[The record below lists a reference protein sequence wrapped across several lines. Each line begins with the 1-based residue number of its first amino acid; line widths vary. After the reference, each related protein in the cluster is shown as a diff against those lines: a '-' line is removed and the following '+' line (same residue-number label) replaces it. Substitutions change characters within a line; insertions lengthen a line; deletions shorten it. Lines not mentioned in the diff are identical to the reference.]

1 VGGGRDGGPPVPPVD
16 ISRIPDATPKFEP
29 RTRAGNA
36 PEYVVDGVRYVTLG
50 SSTGYRERGTASW
63 YGSKFHGRPTA
74 NGERYDMYAMTAAH
88 PALPIPSYVEVTNLL
103 NGRQVVVRVNDR
115 GPFKASRL
123 IDLSYVAAAK
133 LDMLRSGTA
142 PVEVRAVGPGDTLPG
157 PSYAKPATVWV
168 QAGAFA
174 EQGNAERL
182 RRRLVTA
189 AVGEVR
195 IEPAAVGGRTLYRVR
210 LGPVAS
216 TEQADRLAQ
225 ALAGLGL
232 PEPLFIVE

>member
-1 VGGGRDGGPPVPPVD
+1 
-16 ISRIPDATPKFEP
+16 
-29 RTRAGNA
+29 
-36 PEYVVDGVRYVTLG
+36 
-50 SSTGYRERGTASW
+50 
-63 YGSKFHGRPTA
+63 
-74 NGERYDMYAMTAAH
+74 MTAAH

-195 IEPAAVGGRTLYRVR
+195 VEPAAVGGRTLYRVR
-210 LGPVAS
+210 LGPFE
-216 TEQADRLAQ
+216 TRGEAD
-225 ALAGLGL
+225 GLQIKL
-232 PEPLFIVE
+232 QETKITSQLVRVERP